1 MDNITFDEFKKLEL
15 KVGEIKSAEE
25 IVGADKLYKI
35 KVDLGGEEREVV
47 AGIKKFYSLES
58 LIGKKIAVLANLEP
72 RVIRGVTSFG
82 MLLAASTEDKSSLS
96 LLILDKDL
104 PNGSKIS

>member
-1 MDNITFDEFKKLEL
+1 MENITFEEFKKLEL
-15 KVGEIKSAEE
+15 KVGEIRSAEE

-47 AGIKKFYSLES
+47 AGIKKFYSIES

-82 MLLAASTEDKSSLS
+82 MLLAASNEDKTDLS
-96 LLILDKDL
+96 ILMLDHDL
-104 PNGSKIS
+104 PSGSKIS